1 MAGHPLHIP
10 VFMQAPVHTPP
21 ESLHSGMPP
30 PSTLHNSLML
40 LVQWRAGP
48 QAASLCTLTP
58 ALW

>member
-1 MAGHPLHIP
+1 MAGHSLHIP
-10 VFMQAPVHTPP
+10 MLMQVPVHTPP

-48 QAASLCTLTP
+48 QAASP
-58 ALW
+58 